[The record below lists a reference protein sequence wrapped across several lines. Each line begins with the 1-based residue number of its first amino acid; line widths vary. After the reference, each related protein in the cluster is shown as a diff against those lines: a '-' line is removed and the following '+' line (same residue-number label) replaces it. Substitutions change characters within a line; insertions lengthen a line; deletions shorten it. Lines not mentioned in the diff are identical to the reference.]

1 MNESSALR
9 SAFLFAILGLAAWYD
24 FRYRRI
30 PNWLSLAGLGVALLF
45 LLIAGAREEW
55 ESAGWGFVIGVFSM
69 LLLYIGGGVGGGDV
83 KLMAGVGLL
92 ASYPDVIYLLFFGCV
107 IALLL
112 IVVRLIWKGVFW
124 PVFLS
129 GLLFWK
135 KRESKPQ
142 GAGEG
147 VKRKEN
153 AGEMERELRSVSLA
167 FALALGFLWVRIL
180 EFF

>member
-1 MNESSALR
+1 M
-9 SAFLFAILGLAAWYD
+9 LFALLGIAAWYD

-30 PNWLSLAGLGVALLF
+30 PNRLSMAELSIAILF
-45 LLIAGAREEW
+45 LLLTATREEW
-55 ESAGWGFVIGVFSM
+55 ESAGSGFVIGVFSM

-83 KLMAGVGLL
+83 KLMVGIGLL
-92 ASYPDVIYLLFFGCV
+92 AGYPDVIYLLFFGCV

-112 IVVRLIWKGVFW
+112 IMVRLIWKGVFW
-124 PVFLS
+124 SVLLS

-135 KRESKPQ
+135 KREGKPK

-153 AGEMERELRSVSLA
+153 ACEMERELRSVSLA
-167 FALALGFLWVRIL
+167 FALALGLLWVRIL
-180 EFF
+180 EFV

>member
-1 MNESSALR
+1 MSESSAIR
-9 SAFLFAILGLAAWYD
+9 SALLFALLGLAAWYD

-30 PNWLSLAGLGVALLF
+30 PNRLSMAGLGAALLF
-45 LLIAGAREEW
+45 LLIVGTREEW
-55 ESAGWGFVIGVFSM
+55 ESAGWGSAIGVFSM

-92 ASYPDVIYLLFFGCV
+92 TGYPDVIYLLFFGCV

-124 PVFLS
+124 SALLS

-147 VKRKEN
+147 VMKKEN
-153 AGEMERELRSVSLA
+153 AGEIERELRSVSLA
-167 FALALGFLWVRIL
+167 FAFALGFLWVRIL
-180 EFF
+180 EFI